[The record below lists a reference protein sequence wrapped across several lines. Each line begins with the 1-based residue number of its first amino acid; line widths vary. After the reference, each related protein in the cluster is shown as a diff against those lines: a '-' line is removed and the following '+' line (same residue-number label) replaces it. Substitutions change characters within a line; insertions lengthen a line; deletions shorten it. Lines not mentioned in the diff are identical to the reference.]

1 MGGGGGG
8 GGWRVLQVFTLE
20 GTRNEINRN
29 DCIFYKTYTFISKV
43 CINLHKCFNNLI
55 LSHSARK

>member
-8 GGWRVLQVFTLE
+8 EGRGVLQVFTLE

-29 DCIFYKTYTFISKV
+29 DCTFYKIYTFISKV
-43 CINLHKCFNNLI
+43 CINLHKCVNNLI
-55 LSHSARK
+55 LSHSAHK